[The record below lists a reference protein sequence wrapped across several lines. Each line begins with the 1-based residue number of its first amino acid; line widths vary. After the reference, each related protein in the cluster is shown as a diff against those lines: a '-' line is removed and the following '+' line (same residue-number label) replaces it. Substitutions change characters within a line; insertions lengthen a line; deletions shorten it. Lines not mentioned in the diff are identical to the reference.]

1 MTTVVIVEPKPL
13 IRLGI
18 EHYLNRVFPEIKIR
32 SCDQMME
39 DVNFLLPYH
48 CDLLLR
54 SVKANACVQSIIN
67 SAHQQYAC
75 SKLLLLSDAMQMPVA
90 WKNLPTRVVGY
101 MGYGSPLQSL
111 TRTIQNA

>member
-39 DVNFLLPYH
+39 DDNFLLPYH
-48 CDLLLR
+48 CDLLLL

-67 SAHQQYAC
+67 SAQQQYAC
-75 SKLLLLSDAMQMPVA
+75 SKLLLLSDRSEEH
-90 WKNLPTRVVGY
+90 T
-101 MGYGSPLQSL
+101 SELQSRFDL
-111 TRTIQNA
+111 VCRHLLV